1 MVVKLNQINQ
11 FKYPISRYYASING
25 SEYPSYLDKDSLE
38 ACSFIFCNFSG
49 LIPKYYEPPT
59 ENEKTESSNESDCLR
74 DCLNED
80 DCVQFVFYDQSCYLK
95 TKLNLLKAISSNYKN
110 ATVKSINCKS

>member
-1 MVVKLNQINQ
+1 M
-11 FKYPISRYYASING
+11 
-25 SEYPSYLDKDSLE
+25 
-38 ACSFIFCNFSG
+38 
-49 LIPKYYEPPT
+49 PKYYEPPT

-95 TKLNLLKAISSNYKN
+95 NKLNLLKAISSNYKH
-110 ATVKSINCKS
+110 ATVKSINCNSCEGFNYFFFELMISLYLR